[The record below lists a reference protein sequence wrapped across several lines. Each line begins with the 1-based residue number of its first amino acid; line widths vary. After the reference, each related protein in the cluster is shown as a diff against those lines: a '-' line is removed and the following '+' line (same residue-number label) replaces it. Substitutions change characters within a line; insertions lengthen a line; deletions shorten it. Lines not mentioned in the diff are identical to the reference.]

1 MKHLSHK
8 VIIAAVFLLPV
19 VIFVLAFSN
28 GRYEAIDLPSV
39 ETAEADIRPTEAE
52 DETESSSA
60 AVKETETAAPEKKT
74 MAASETEKKAPE
86 FRNVDETVYITGSSV
101 NFRKGSSVE
110 SEVIDTL
117 PIGTELK
124 RTGIG
129 DIWSRVICKGQEGY
143 VGNKYLSKENPKN

>member
-52 DETESSSA
+52 DATESSSA

-74 MAASETEKKAPE
+74 TAALETEKKAPE

-117 PIGTELK
+117 PIGTGLK

-129 DIWSRVICKGQEGY
+129 DIWSRVIYKGQEGY